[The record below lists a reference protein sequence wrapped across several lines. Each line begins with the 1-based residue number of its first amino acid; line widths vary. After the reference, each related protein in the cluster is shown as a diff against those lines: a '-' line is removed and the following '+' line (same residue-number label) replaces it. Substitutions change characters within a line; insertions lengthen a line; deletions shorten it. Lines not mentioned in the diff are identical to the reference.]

1 MKNTVKTIFGL
12 AALALVAAGCN
23 VTDPRP
29 TYVPEGDGVTFLQ
42 SAVSATSLVSGTT
55 SYSIDLARSSADE
68 ALTVNLTGS
77 IYASTDP
84 ETDMAADF
92 KMPESVTFESG
103 EYLAKITLD
112 VSKMEVG
119 VTYSGTISLS
129 DGQECFN
136 PNTATTST
144 AVRLAM
150 DYNWVELG
158 EAQWYDGFML
168 AVSNDNMNIQKCR
181 MTKAEIGHFAKAGVA
196 AGRGLWEFR
205 LEPAELEAYQVGS
218 EIKVDAFADV
228 KKVDVTGQ
236 SKGKGT
242 AGTVKR
248 YNFRTQDFTH
258 GNSRSHRVPGSIG
271 QNQTPGRVFKGKK
284 MVGRMGNER
293 VTVQCLD
300 LVRIDQERNLL
311 LVKGAVP
318 GANNGDVIVRPS
330 VKA

>member
-84 ETDMAADF
+84 ETDLAADF
-92 KMPESVTFESG
+92 KMPESVTFEPG

-129 DGQECFN
+129 EGQECFN
-136 PNTATTST
+136 PKTATTST
-144 AVRLAM
+144 TVRLAM

-168 AVSNDNMNIQKCR
+168 AVSNDNLNIQRCR
-181 MTKAEIGHFAKAGVA
+181 MTKAEGFEIYRLYNPWPAAEVA
-196 AGRGLWEFR
+196 
-205 LEPAELEAYQVGS
+205 EAWG
-218 EIKVDAFADV
+218 DAMSATNDV
-228 KKVDVTGQ
+228 PEYLQ
-236 SKGKGT
+236 
-242 AGTVKR
+242 
-248 YNFRTQDFTH
+248 FTI
-258 GNSRSHRVPGSIG
+258 NEDGSIDWRNDVLVYGG
-271 QNQTPGRVFKGKK
+271 QLEFAAVNTGYQYADWNDYVWYTSPTEVFGQPDETGVI
-284 MVGRMGNER
+284 ME
-293 VTVQCLD
+293 
-300 LVRIDQERNLL
+300 NLL
-311 LVKGAVP
+311 CFSYGVFS
-318 GANNGDVIVRPS
+318 NGSGGSGYVSSSYLALPAFEGNLEDLFQ
-330 VKA
+330 

>member
-92 KMPESVTFESG
+92 KMPESVTFEPG

-129 DGQECFN
+129 EGQECFN

-158 EAQWYDGFML
+158 EAQWYDRFML
-168 AVSNDNMNIQKCR
+168 AVSNDNLNIQRCR
-181 MTKAEIGHFAKAGVA
+181 MTKAEGFEIYRLYNPWPAAEVA
-196 AGRGLWEFR
+196 
-205 LEPAELEAYQVGS
+205 EAWG
-218 EIKVDAFADV
+218 DAMSATNDV
-228 KKVDVTGQ
+228 PEYLQ
-236 SKGKGT
+236 
-242 AGTVKR
+242 
-248 YNFRTQDFTH
+248 FTI
-258 GNSRSHRVPGSIG
+258 NEDGSIDWRNDVLVYGG
-271 QNQTPGRVFKGKK
+271 QLEFAAVNTGYQYADWNDYVWYTSPTEVFGQPDETGVI
-284 MVGRMGNER
+284 ME
-293 VTVQCLD
+293 
-300 LVRIDQERNLL
+300 NLL
-311 LVKGAVP
+311 CFSYGVFS
-318 GANNGDVIVRPS
+318 NGSGGSGYVSSSYLALPAFEGNLEDLFQ
-330 VKA
+330 

>member
-42 SAVSATSLVSGTT
+42 TAVSATSLVSGTT

-84 ETDMAADF
+84 ETDLAADF
-92 KMPESVTFESG
+92 KMPESVTFEPG

-129 DGQECFN
+129 EGQECFN

-168 AVSNDNMNIQKCR
+168 AVSNDNLNIQRCR
-181 MTKAEIGHFAKAGVA
+181 MTQAEGFEIYRLYNPWPAAEVA
-196 AGRGLWEFR
+196 
-205 LEPAELEAYQVGS
+205 EAWG
-218 EIKVDAFADV
+218 DAMSATNDV
-228 KKVDVTGQ
+228 PEYLQ
-236 SKGKGT
+236 
-242 AGTVKR
+242 
-248 YNFRTQDFTH
+248 FTI
-258 GNSRSHRVPGSIG
+258 NEDGSIDWRNDVLVYGG
-271 QNQTPGRVFKGKK
+271 QLEFAAVNTGYQYADWNDYVWYTSPTEVFGQPDETGVI
-284 MVGRMGNER
+284 ME
-293 VTVQCLD
+293 
-300 LVRIDQERNLL
+300 NLL
-311 LVKGAVP
+311 CFSYGVFS
-318 GANNGDVIVRPS
+318 NGSGGSGYVSSSYLALPAFEGNLEDLFQ
-330 VKA
+330 

>member
-1 MKNTVKTIFGL
+1 MRLSLQDG
-12 AALALVAAGCN
+12 
-23 VTDPRP
+23 P

-42 SAVSATSLVSGTT
+42 TAVSATSLVSGTT

-84 ETDMAADF
+84 ETDLAADF
-92 KMPESVTFESG
+92 KMPESVTFEPG

-129 DGQECFN
+129 EGQECFN

-168 AVSNDNMNIQKCR
+168 AVSNDNLNIQRCR
-181 MTKAEIGHFAKAGVA
+181 MTKAEGFEIYRLYNPWPAAEVA
-196 AGRGLWEFR
+196 
-205 LEPAELEAYQVGS
+205 EAWG
-218 EIKVDAFADV
+218 DAMSATNDV
-228 KKVDVTGQ
+228 PEYLQ
-236 SKGKGT
+236 
-242 AGTVKR
+242 
-248 YNFRTQDFTH
+248 FTI
-258 GNSRSHRVPGSIG
+258 NEDGSIDWRNDVLVYGG
-271 QNQTPGRVFKGKK
+271 QYEFAAVNTGYQYADWNDYVWYTSPTDVFGQPDETGVI
-284 MVGRMGNER
+284 ME
-293 VTVQCLD
+293 
-300 LVRIDQERNLL
+300 NLL
-311 LVKGAVP
+311 CFSYGVFS
-318 GANNGDVIVRPS
+318 NGSGGSGYVSSSYLALPAFEGNLEDLFQ
-330 VKA
+330 

>member
-84 ETDMAADF
+84 ETDLAADF
-92 KMPESVTFESG
+92 KMPESVTFEPG

-129 DGQECFN
+129 EGQECFN

-168 AVSNDNMNIQKCR
+168 AVSNDNLNIQRCR
-181 MTKAEIGHFAKAGVA
+181 MTKAEGFEIYRLYNPWPAAEVA
-196 AGRGLWEFR
+196 
-205 LEPAELEAYQVGS
+205 EAWG
-218 EIKVDAFADV
+218 DAMSATNDV
-228 KKVDVTGQ
+228 PEYLQ
-236 SKGKGT
+236 
-242 AGTVKR
+242 
-248 YNFRTQDFTH
+248 FTI
-258 GNSRSHRVPGSIG
+258 NEDGSIDWRNDVLVYGG
-271 QNQTPGRVFKGKK
+271 QYEFAAVNTGYQYADWNDYVWYTSPTDVFGQPDETGVI
-284 MVGRMGNER
+284 ME
-293 VTVQCLD
+293 
-300 LVRIDQERNLL
+300 NLL
-311 LVKGAVP
+311 CFSYGVFS
-318 GANNGDVIVRPS
+318 NGSGGSGYVSSSYLALPAFEGNLEDLFQ
-330 VKA
+330 

>member
-42 SAVSATSLVSGTT
+42 TAVSATSLVSGTT
-55 SYSIDLARSSADE
+55 TYSIDLARGSADE

-84 ETDMAADF
+84 ETDLAADF
-92 KMPESVTFESG
+92 KMPESVTFEPG

-129 DGQECFN
+129 EGQECFN

-168 AVSNDNMNIQKCR
+168 AVSNDNLNIQRCR
-181 MTKAEIGHFAKAGVA
+181 MTKAEGFEIYRLYNPWPAAEVA
-196 AGRGLWEFR
+196 
-205 LEPAELEAYQVGS
+205 EAWG
-218 EIKVDAFADV
+218 DAMSATNDV
-228 KKVDVTGQ
+228 PEYLQ
-236 SKGKGT
+236 
-242 AGTVKR
+242 
-248 YNFRTQDFTH
+248 FTI
-258 GNSRSHRVPGSIG
+258 NEDGSIDWRNDVLVYGG
-271 QNQTPGRVFKGKK
+271 QLEFAAVNTGYQYADWNDYVWYTSPTEVFGQPDETGII
-284 MVGRMGNER
+284 ME
-293 VTVQCLD
+293 
-300 LVRIDQERNLL
+300 NLL
-311 LVKGAVP
+311 CFSYGVFS
-318 GANNGDVIVRPS
+318 NGSGGSGYVSSSYLALPAFEGNLEDLFQ
-330 VKA
+330 

>member
-42 SAVSATSLVSGTT
+42 TAVSATSLVSGTT
-55 SYSIDLARSSADE
+55 TYSIDLARSSADE

-84 ETDMAADF
+84 ETDLAADF
-92 KMPESVTFESG
+92 KMPESVTFEPG

-129 DGQECFN
+129 EGQECFN

-168 AVSNDNMNIQKCR
+168 AVSNDNLNIQRCR
-181 MTKAEIGHFAKAGVA
+181 MTKAEGFEIYRLYNPWPAAEVA
-196 AGRGLWEFR
+196 
-205 LEPAELEAYQVGS
+205 EAWG
-218 EIKVDAFADV
+218 DAMSATNDV
-228 KKVDVTGQ
+228 PEYLQ
-236 SKGKGT
+236 
-242 AGTVKR
+242 
-248 YNFRTQDFTH
+248 FTI
-258 GNSRSHRVPGSIG
+258 NEDGSIDWRNDVLVYGG
-271 QNQTPGRVFKGKK
+271 QYEFAAVNTGYQYADWNDYVWYTSPTEVFGQPDETGVI
-284 MVGRMGNER
+284 ME
-293 VTVQCLD
+293 
-300 LVRIDQERNLL
+300 NLL
-311 LVKGAVP
+311 CFSYGVFS
-318 GANNGDVIVRPS
+318 NGSGGSGYVSSSYLALPAFEGNLEDLFQ
-330 VKA
+330 

>member
-42 SAVSATSLVSGTT
+42 TAVSAMSLVSGTT

-84 ETDMAADF
+84 ETDLAADF
-92 KMPESVTFESG
+92 KMPESVTFEPG

-129 DGQECFN
+129 EGQECFN

-168 AVSNDNMNIQKCR
+168 AVSNDNLNIQRCR
-181 MTKAEIGHFAKAGVA
+181 MTKAEGFEIYRLYNPWPAAEVA
-196 AGRGLWEFR
+196 
-205 LEPAELEAYQVGS
+205 EAWG
-218 EIKVDAFADV
+218 DAMSATNDV
-228 KKVDVTGQ
+228 PEYLQ
-236 SKGKGT
+236 
-242 AGTVKR
+242 
-248 YNFRTQDFTH
+248 FTI
-258 GNSRSHRVPGSIG
+258 NEDGSIDWRNDVLVYGG
-271 QNQTPGRVFKGKK
+271 QLEFAAVNTGYQYADWNDYVWYTSPTEVFGQPDETGVI
-284 MVGRMGNER
+284 ME
-293 VTVQCLD
+293 
-300 LVRIDQERNLL
+300 NLL
-311 LVKGAVP
+311 CFSYGVFS
-318 GANNGDVIVRPS
+318 NGSGGSGYVSSSYLALPAFEGNLEDLFQ
-330 VKA
+330 

>member
-55 SYSIDLARSSADE
+55 SYSIDLARGSADE

-84 ETDMAADF
+84 ETDLAADF
-92 KMPESVTFESG
+92 KMPESVTFEPG

-129 DGQECFN
+129 EGQECFN

-168 AVSNDNMNIQKCR
+168 AVSNDNLNIQRCR
-181 MTKAEIGHFAKAGVA
+181 MTKAEGFEIYRLYNPWPAAEVA
-196 AGRGLWEFR
+196 
-205 LEPAELEAYQVGS
+205 EAWG
-218 EIKVDAFADV
+218 DAMSATNDV
-228 KKVDVTGQ
+228 PEYLQ
-236 SKGKGT
+236 
-242 AGTVKR
+242 
-248 YNFRTQDFTH
+248 FTI
-258 GNSRSHRVPGSIG
+258 NEDGSIDWRNDVLVYGG
-271 QNQTPGRVFKGKK
+271 QYEFAAVNTGYQYADWNDYVWYTSPTDVFGQHDETGVI
-284 MVGRMGNER
+284 ME
-293 VTVQCLD
+293 
-300 LVRIDQERNLL
+300 NLL
-311 LVKGAVP
+311 CFSYGVFS
-318 GANNGDVIVRPS
+318 NGSGGSGYVSSSYLALPAFEGNLEDLFQ
-330 VKA
+330 

>member
-42 SAVSATSLVSGTT
+42 TAVSATSLVSGTT
-55 SYSIDLARSSADE
+55 TYSIDLARGSADE

-84 ETDMAADF
+84 ETDLAADF
-92 KMPESVTFESG
+92 KMPESVTFEPG

-129 DGQECFN
+129 EGQECFN

-168 AVSNDNMNIQKCR
+168 AVSNDNLNIQRCR
-181 MTKAEIGHFAKAGVA
+181 MTKAEGFEIYRLYNPWPAAEVA
-196 AGRGLWEFR
+196 
-205 LEPAELEAYQVGS
+205 EAWG
-218 EIKVDAFADV
+218 DAMSATNDV
-228 KKVDVTGQ
+228 PEYLQ
-236 SKGKGT
+236 
-242 AGTVKR
+242 
-248 YNFRTQDFTH
+248 FTI
-258 GNSRSHRVPGSIG
+258 NEDGSIDWRNDVLVYGG
-271 QNQTPGRVFKGKK
+271 QLEFAAVNTGYQYADWNDYVWYTSPTDVFGQPDETGVI
-284 MVGRMGNER
+284 ME
-293 VTVQCLD
+293 
-300 LVRIDQERNLL
+300 NLL
-311 LVKGAVP
+311 CFSYGVFS
-318 GANNGDVIVRPS
+318 NGSGGSGYVSSSYLALPAFEGNLEDLFQ
-330 VKA
+330 

>member
-1 MKNTVKTIFGL
+1 MKNTVKTIFWL

-42 SAVSATSLVSGTT
+42 TAVSATSLVSGTT

-84 ETDMAADF
+84 ETDLAADF
-92 KMPESVTFESG
+92 KMPESVTFEPG

-129 DGQECFN
+129 EGQECFN

-168 AVSNDNMNIQKCR
+168 AVSNDNLNIQRCR
-181 MTKAEIGHFAKAGVA
+181 MTKAEGFEIYRLYNPWPAAEVA
-196 AGRGLWEFR
+196 
-205 LEPAELEAYQVGS
+205 EAWG
-218 EIKVDAFADV
+218 DAMSATNDV
-228 KKVDVTGQ
+228 PEYLQ
-236 SKGKGT
+236 
-242 AGTVKR
+242 
-248 YNFRTQDFTH
+248 FTI
-258 GNSRSHRVPGSIG
+258 NEDGSIDWRNDVLVYGG
-271 QNQTPGRVFKGKK
+271 QLEFAAVNTGYQYADWNDYVWYTSPTEVFGQPDETGVI
-284 MVGRMGNER
+284 ME
-293 VTVQCLD
+293 
-300 LVRIDQERNLL
+300 NLL
-311 LVKGAVP
+311 CFSYGVFS
-318 GANNGDVIVRPS
+318 NGSGGSGYVSSSYLALPAFEGNLEDLFQ
-330 VKA
+330 

>member
-42 SAVSATSLVSGTT
+42 TAVSATSLVSGTT

-84 ETDMAADF
+84 ETDLAADF
-92 KMPESVTFESG
+92 KMPESVTFEPG

-129 DGQECFN
+129 EGQECFN

-181 MTKAEIGHFAKAGVA
+181 MTKAEGFEIYRLYNPWPAAEVA
-196 AGRGLWEFR
+196 
-205 LEPAELEAYQVGS
+205 EAWG
-218 EIKVDAFADV
+218 DAMSATNDV
-228 KKVDVTGQ
+228 PEYLQ
-236 SKGKGT
+236 
-242 AGTVKR
+242 
-248 YNFRTQDFTH
+248 FTI
-258 GNSRSHRVPGSIG
+258 NEDGSIDWRNDVLVYGG
-271 QNQTPGRVFKGKK
+271 QYEFAAVNTGYQYADWNDYVWYTSPTEVFGQPDETGVI
-284 MVGRMGNER
+284 ME
-293 VTVQCLD
+293 
-300 LVRIDQERNLL
+300 NLL
-311 LVKGAVP
+311 CFSYGVFS
-318 GANNGDVIVRPS
+318 NGSGGSGYVSSSYLALPAFEGNLEDLFQ
-330 VKA
+330 

>member
-92 KMPESVTFESG
+92 KMPESVTFEPG

-129 DGQECFN
+129 EGQECFN

-168 AVSNDNMNIQKCR
+168 AVSNDNLNIQRCR
-181 MTKAEIGHFAKAGVA
+181 MTQAEGFEIYRLYNPWPAAEVA
-196 AGRGLWEFR
+196 
-205 LEPAELEAYQVGS
+205 EAWG
-218 EIKVDAFADV
+218 DAMSATNDV
-228 KKVDVTGQ
+228 PEYLQ
-236 SKGKGT
+236 
-242 AGTVKR
+242 
-248 YNFRTQDFTH
+248 FTI
-258 GNSRSHRVPGSIG
+258 NEDGSIDWRNDVLVYGG
-271 QNQTPGRVFKGKK
+271 QLEFAAVNTGYQYADWNDYVWYTSPTDVFGQPDETGVI
-284 MVGRMGNER
+284 ME
-293 VTVQCLD
+293 
-300 LVRIDQERNLL
+300 NLL
-311 LVKGAVP
+311 CFSYGVFS
-318 GANNGDVIVRPS
+318 NGSGGSGYVSSSYLALPAFEGNLEDLFQ
-330 VKA
+330 

>member
-42 SAVSATSLVSGTT
+42 TAVSATSLVSGTT
-55 SYSIDLARSSADE
+55 TYSIDLARGSADE

-84 ETDMAADF
+84 ETDLAADF
-92 KMPESVTFESG
+92 KMPESVTFEPG

-129 DGQECFN
+129 EGQECFN

-168 AVSNDNMNIQKCR
+168 AVSNDNLNIQRCR
-181 MTKAEIGHFAKAGVA
+181 MTKAEGFEIYRLYNPWPAAEVA
-196 AGRGLWEFR
+196 
-205 LEPAELEAYQVGS
+205 EAWG
-218 EIKVDAFADV
+218 DAMSATNDV
-228 KKVDVTGQ
+228 PEYLQ
-236 SKGKGT
+236 
-242 AGTVKR
+242 
-248 YNFRTQDFTH
+248 FTI
-258 GNSRSHRVPGSIG
+258 NEDGSIDWRNDVLVYGG
-271 QNQTPGRVFKGKK
+271 QLEFAAVNTGYQYADWNDYVWYTSPTDVFGQPDETGVI
-284 MVGRMGNER
+284 MENILCFSYGVFSNGSGGSGYVSSSYLALPAFEGNLE
-293 VTVQCLD
+293 D
-300 LVRIDQERNLL
+300 LFQ
-311 LVKGAVP
+311 
-318 GANNGDVIVRPS
+318 
-330 VKA
+330 

>member
-42 SAVSATSLVSGTT
+42 TAVSATSLVSGTT
-55 SYSIDLARSSADE
+55 TYSIDLARGSADE

-84 ETDMAADF
+84 ETDLAADF
-92 KMPESVTFESG
+92 KMPESVTFEPG

-129 DGQECFN
+129 EGQECFN

-168 AVSNDNMNIQKCR
+168 AVSNDNLNIQRCR
-181 MTKAEIGHFAKAGVA
+181 MTKAEGFEIYRLYNPWPAAEVA
-196 AGRGLWEFR
+196 
-205 LEPAELEAYQVGS
+205 EAWG
-218 EIKVDAFADV
+218 DAMSATNDV
-228 KKVDVTGQ
+228 PEYLQ
-236 SKGKGT
+236 
-242 AGTVKR
+242 
-248 YNFRTQDFTH
+248 FTI
-258 GNSRSHRVPGSIG
+258 NEDGSIDWRNDVLVYGG
-271 QNQTPGRVFKGKK
+271 QLEFAAVNTGYQYADWNDYVWYTSPTEVFGQPDETGVI
-284 MVGRMGNER
+284 ME
-293 VTVQCLD
+293 
-300 LVRIDQERNLL
+300 NLL
-311 LVKGAVP
+311 CFSYGVFS
-318 GANNGDVIVRPS
+318 NGSGGSGYVSSSYLALPAFEGNLEDLFQ
-330 VKA
+330 

>member
-29 TYVPEGDGVTFLQ
+29 TYVPEGDGVTFVQ
-42 SAVSATSLVSGTT
+42 SAVSATSLVSGTAT
-55 SYSIDLARSSADE
+55 YSIDLARSSADE

-84 ETDMAADF
+84 ETDLAADF

-119 VTYSGTISLS
+119 VTYTGTISIS
-129 DGQECFN
+129 EGQECFN

-144 AVRLAM
+144 TVRLAM
-150 DYNWVELG
+150 DYNWVEIG

-181 MTKAEIGHFAKAGVA
+181 MTQAEGFEIYRLYNPWPAAEVA
-196 AGRGLWEFR
+196 ESWG
-205 LEPAELEAYQVGS
+205 
-218 EIKVDAFADV
+218 DAMSATNDV
-228 KKVDVTGQ
+228 PEYLQFSINED
-236 SKGKGT
+236 
-242 AGTVKR
+242 
-248 YNFRTQDFTH
+248 
-258 GNSRSHRVPGSIG
+258 GSIDWRNDVLVYGG
-271 QNQTPGRVFKGKK
+271 QIEFAAVNTGYKYADWNDYVWYTSPTEVFGQPDGTGVV
-284 MVGRMGNER
+284 MENILCFSYGVFSNGSGGSGYVSSSYLALPAFEGNLE
-293 VTVQCLD
+293 D
-300 LVRIDQERNLL
+300 LF
-311 LVKGAVP
+311 
-318 GANNGDVIVRPS
+318 
-330 VKA
+330 

>member
-84 ETDMAADF
+84 ETDLAADF
-92 KMPESVTFESG
+92 KMPESVTFEPG

-129 DGQECFN
+129 EGQECFN

-168 AVSNDNMNIQKCR
+168 AVSNDNLNIQRCR
-181 MTKAEIGHFAKAGVA
+181 MTKAEGFEIYRLYNPWPAAEVA
-196 AGRGLWEFR
+196 
-205 LEPAELEAYQVGS
+205 EAWG
-218 EIKVDAFADV
+218 DAMSATNDV
-228 KKVDVTGQ
+228 PEYLQ
-236 SKGKGT
+236 
-242 AGTVKR
+242 
-248 YNFRTQDFTH
+248 FTI
-258 GNSRSHRVPGSIG
+258 NEDGSIDWRNDVLVYGG
-271 QNQTPGRVFKGKK
+271 QLEFAAVNTGYQYADWNDYVWYTSPTEVFGQPDETGVI
-284 MVGRMGNER
+284 ME
-293 VTVQCLD
+293 
-300 LVRIDQERNLL
+300 NLL
-311 LVKGAVP
+311 CFSYGVFS
-318 GANNGDVIVRPS
+318 NGSGGSGYVSSSYLALPAFEGNLEDLFQ
-330 VKA
+330 

>member
-42 SAVSATSLVSGTT
+42 TAVSATSLVSGTT

-84 ETDMAADF
+84 ETDLAADF
-92 KMPESVTFESG
+92 KMPESVTFEPG

-129 DGQECFN
+129 EGQECFN

-168 AVSNDNMNIQKCR
+168 AVSNDNLNIQRCR
-181 MTKAEIGHFAKAGVA
+181 MTKAEGFEIYRLYNPWPAAEVA
-196 AGRGLWEFR
+196 
-205 LEPAELEAYQVGS
+205 EAWG
-218 EIKVDAFADV
+218 DAMSATNDV
-228 KKVDVTGQ
+228 PEYLQ
-236 SKGKGT
+236 
-242 AGTVKR
+242 
-248 YNFRTQDFTH
+248 FTI
-258 GNSRSHRVPGSIG
+258 NEDGSIDWRNDVLVYGG
-271 QNQTPGRVFKGKK
+271 QLEFAAVNTGYQYADWNDYVWYTSPTDVFGQPDETGVI
-284 MVGRMGNER
+284 ME
-293 VTVQCLD
+293 
-300 LVRIDQERNLL
+300 NLL
-311 LVKGAVP
+311 CFSYGVFS
-318 GANNGDVIVRPS
+318 NGSGGSGYVSSSYLALPAFEGNLEDLFQ
-330 VKA
+330 

>member
-12 AALALVAAGCN
+12 AALSLVAAGCN

-84 ETDMAADF
+84 ETDLAADF

-119 VTYSGTISLS
+119 VTYTGTISLS
-129 DGQECFN
+129 EGQECFN
-136 PNTATTST
+136 PKTATTST

-181 MTKAEIGHFAKAGVA
+181 MTKAEGFEIYRLYNPWPAAEVA
-196 AGRGLWEFR
+196 
-205 LEPAELEAYQVGS
+205 EAWG
-218 EIKVDAFADV
+218 DAMSATNDV
-228 KKVDVTGQ
+228 PEYLQ
-236 SKGKGT
+236 
-242 AGTVKR
+242 
-248 YNFRTQDFTH
+248 FTI
-258 GNSRSHRVPGSIG
+258 NEDGSIDWRNDVLVYGG
-271 QNQTPGRVFKGKK
+271 QLEFAAVNTGYKYADWNDYVWYTSPTEVFGQPDDTGVV
-284 MVGRMGNER
+284 MENILCFSYGVFSNGSGGSGYVSSSYLALPAFEGNLE
-293 VTVQCLD
+293 D
-300 LVRIDQERNLL
+300 LF
-311 LVKGAVP
+311 
-318 GANNGDVIVRPS
+318 
-330 VKA
+330 

>member
-1 MKNTVKTIFGL
+1 MRLSLQDV
-12 AALALVAAGCN
+12 ALVAAGCN

-42 SAVSATSLVSGTT
+42 TAVSATSLVSGTT

-84 ETDMAADF
+84 ETDLAADF
-92 KMPESVTFESG
+92 KMPESVTFEPG

-129 DGQECFN
+129 EGQECFN

-168 AVSNDNMNIQKCR
+168 AVSNDNLNIQRCR
-181 MTKAEIGHFAKAGVA
+181 MTKAEGFEIYRLYNPWPAAEVA
-196 AGRGLWEFR
+196 
-205 LEPAELEAYQVGS
+205 EAWG
-218 EIKVDAFADV
+218 DAMSATNDV
-228 KKVDVTGQ
+228 PEYLQ
-236 SKGKGT
+236 
-242 AGTVKR
+242 
-248 YNFRTQDFTH
+248 FTI
-258 GNSRSHRVPGSIG
+258 NEDGSIDWRNDVLVYGG
-271 QNQTPGRVFKGKK
+271 QYEFAAVNTGYQYADWNDYVWYTSPTDVFGQPDETGVI
-284 MVGRMGNER
+284 ME
-293 VTVQCLD
+293 
-300 LVRIDQERNLL
+300 NLL
-311 LVKGAVP
+311 CFSYGVFS
-318 GANNGDVIVRPS
+318 NGSGGSGYVSSSYLALPAFEGNLEDLFQ
-330 VKA
+330 

>member
-42 SAVSATSLVSGTT
+42 TAVSATSLVSGTT

-84 ETDMAADF
+84 ETDLAADF
-92 KMPESVTFESG
+92 KMPESVTFEPG

-129 DGQECFN
+129 EGQECFN

-168 AVSNDNMNIQKCR
+168 AVSNDNLNIQRCR
-181 MTKAEIGHFAKAGVA
+181 MTKAEGFEIYRLYNPWPAAEVA
-196 AGRGLWEFR
+196 
-205 LEPAELEAYQVGS
+205 EAWG
-218 EIKVDAFADV
+218 DAMSATNDV
-228 KKVDVTGQ
+228 PEYLQ
-236 SKGKGT
+236 
-242 AGTVKR
+242 
-248 YNFRTQDFTH
+248 FTI
-258 GNSRSHRVPGSIG
+258 NEDGSIDWRNDVLVYGG
-271 QNQTPGRVFKGKK
+271 QYEFAAVNTGYQYADWNDYVWYTSPTDVFSQPDETGVI
-284 MVGRMGNER
+284 ME
-293 VTVQCLD
+293 
-300 LVRIDQERNLL
+300 NLL
-311 LVKGAVP
+311 CFSYGVFS
-318 GANNGDVIVRPS
+318 NGSGGSGYVSSSYLALPAFEGNLEDLFQ
-330 VKA
+330 

>member
-42 SAVSATSLVSGTT
+42 TAVSATSLVSGTT
-55 SYSIDLARSSADE
+55 TYSIDLARGSADE

-84 ETDMAADF
+84 ETDLAADF
-92 KMPESVTFESG
+92 KMPESVTFEPG

-129 DGQECFN
+129 EGQECFN

-168 AVSNDNMNIQKCR
+168 AVSNDNLNIQRCR
-181 MTKAEIGHFAKAGVA
+181 MTKAEGFEIYRLYNPWPAAEVA
-196 AGRGLWEFR
+196 
-205 LEPAELEAYQVGS
+205 EAWG
-218 EIKVDAFADV
+218 DAMSATNDV
-228 KKVDVTGQ
+228 PEYLQ
-236 SKGKGT
+236 
-242 AGTVKR
+242 
-248 YNFRTQDFTH
+248 FTI
-258 GNSRSHRVPGSIG
+258 NEDGSIDWRNDVLVYGG
-271 QNQTPGRVFKGKK
+271 QYEFAAVNTGYQYADWNDYVWYTSPTEVFGQPDETGVK
-284 MVGRMGNER
+284 ME
-293 VTVQCLD
+293 
-300 LVRIDQERNLL
+300 NLL
-311 LVKGAVP
+311 CFSYGVFS
-318 GANNGDVIVRPS
+318 NGSGGSGYVSSSYLALPAFEGNLEDLFQ
-330 VKA
+330 

>member
-42 SAVSATSLVSGTT
+42 TAVSATSLVSGTT
-55 SYSIDLARSSADE
+55 TYSIDLARGSADE

-84 ETDMAADF
+84 ETDLAADF
-92 KMPESVTFESG
+92 KMPESVTFEPG

-129 DGQECFN
+129 EGQECFN

-168 AVSNDNMNIQKCR
+168 AVSNDNLNIQRCR
-181 MTKAEIGHFAKAGVA
+181 MTKAEGFEIYRLYNPWPAAEVA
-196 AGRGLWEFR
+196 
-205 LEPAELEAYQVGS
+205 EAWG
-218 EIKVDAFADV
+218 DAMSATNDV
-228 KKVDVTGQ
+228 PEYLQ
-236 SKGKGT
+236 
-242 AGTVKR
+242 
-248 YNFRTQDFTH
+248 FTI
-258 GNSRSHRVPGSIG
+258 NEDGSIDWRNDVLVYGG
-271 QNQTPGRVFKGKK
+271 QYEFAAVNTGYQYADWNDYVWYTSPTEVFGQPDETGVI
-284 MVGRMGNER
+284 ME
-293 VTVQCLD
+293 
-300 LVRIDQERNLL
+300 NLL
-311 LVKGAVP
+311 CFSYGVFS
-318 GANNGDVIVRPS
+318 NGSGGSGYVSSSYLALPAFEGNLEDLFQ
-330 VKA
+330 

>member
-42 SAVSATSLVSGTT
+42 TAVSATSLVSGTT
-55 SYSIDLARSSADE
+55 TYSIDLARSSADE

-84 ETDMAADF
+84 ETDLAADF
-92 KMPESVTFESG
+92 KMPESVTFEPG

-129 DGQECFN
+129 EGQECFN

-168 AVSNDNMNIQKCR
+168 AVSNDNLNIQRCR
-181 MTKAEIGHFAKAGVA
+181 MTKAEGFEIYRLYNPWPAAEVA
-196 AGRGLWEFR
+196 
-205 LEPAELEAYQVGS
+205 EAWG
-218 EIKVDAFADV
+218 DAMSATNDV
-228 KKVDVTGQ
+228 PEYLQ
-236 SKGKGT
+236 
-242 AGTVKR
+242 
-248 YNFRTQDFTH
+248 FTI
-258 GNSRSHRVPGSIG
+258 NEDGSIDWRNDVLVYGG
-271 QNQTPGRVFKGKK
+271 QYEFAAVNTGYQYADWNDYVWYTSPTDVFGQPDETGVI
-284 MVGRMGNER
+284 ME
-293 VTVQCLD
+293 
-300 LVRIDQERNLL
+300 NLL
-311 LVKGAVP
+311 CFSYGVFS
-318 GANNGDVIVRPS
+318 NGSGGSGYVSSSYLALPAFEGNLEDLFQ
-330 VKA
+330 

>member
-84 ETDMAADF
+84 ETDLAADF
-92 KMPESVTFESG
+92 KMPESVTFEPG

-129 DGQECFN
+129 EGQECFN

-168 AVSNDNMNIQKCR
+168 AVSNDNLNIQRCR
-181 MTKAEIGHFAKAGVA
+181 MTKAEGFEIYRLYNPWPAAEVA
-196 AGRGLWEFR
+196 
-205 LEPAELEAYQVGS
+205 EAWG
-218 EIKVDAFADV
+218 DAMSATNDV
-228 KKVDVTGQ
+228 PEYLQ
-236 SKGKGT
+236 
-242 AGTVKR
+242 
-248 YNFRTQDFTH
+248 FTI
-258 GNSRSHRVPGSIG
+258 NEDGSIDWRNDVLVYGG
-271 QNQTPGRVFKGKK
+271 QYEFAAVNTGYQYADWNDYVWYTSPTEVFEQPDETGVI
-284 MVGRMGNER
+284 ME
-293 VTVQCLD
+293 
-300 LVRIDQERNLL
+300 NLL
-311 LVKGAVP
+311 CFSYGVFS
-318 GANNGDVIVRPS
+318 NGSGESGYVSSSYLALPAFEGNLEDLFQ
-330 VKA
+330 

>member
-42 SAVSATSLVSGTT
+42 TAVSATSLVSGTT
-55 SYSIDLARSSADE
+55 TYSIDLARGSADE

-84 ETDMAADF
+84 ETDLAADF
-92 KMPESVTFESG
+92 KMPESVTFEPG

-129 DGQECFN
+129 EGQECFN

-168 AVSNDNMNIQKCR
+168 AVSNDNLNIQRCR
-181 MTKAEIGHFAKAGVA
+181 MTQAEGFEIYRLYNPWPAAEVA
-196 AGRGLWEFR
+196 
-205 LEPAELEAYQVGS
+205 EAWG
-218 EIKVDAFADV
+218 DAMSATNDV
-228 KKVDVTGQ
+228 PEYLQ
-236 SKGKGT
+236 
-242 AGTVKR
+242 
-248 YNFRTQDFTH
+248 FTI
-258 GNSRSHRVPGSIG
+258 NEDGSIDWRNDVLVYGG
-271 QNQTPGRVFKGKK
+271 QLEFAAVNTGYQYADWNDYVWYTSPTEVFGQPDETGVI
-284 MVGRMGNER
+284 ME
-293 VTVQCLD
+293 
-300 LVRIDQERNLL
+300 NLL
-311 LVKGAVP
+311 CFSYGVFS
-318 GANNGDVIVRPS
+318 NGSGGSGYVSSSYLALPAFEGNLEDLFQ
-330 VKA
+330 

>member
-42 SAVSATSLVSGTT
+42 TAVSATSLVSGTT

-84 ETDMAADF
+84 ETDLAADF
-92 KMPESVTFESG
+92 KMPESVTFEPG

-129 DGQECFN
+129 EGQECFN

-181 MTKAEIGHFAKAGVA
+181 MTKAEGFEIYRLYNPWPAAEVA
-196 AGRGLWEFR
+196 
-205 LEPAELEAYQVGS
+205 EAWG
-218 EIKVDAFADV
+218 DAMSATNDV
-228 KKVDVTGQ
+228 PEYLQ
-236 SKGKGT
+236 
-242 AGTVKR
+242 
-248 YNFRTQDFTH
+248 FTI
-258 GNSRSHRVPGSIG
+258 NEDGSIDWRNDVLVYGG
-271 QNQTPGRVFKGKK
+271 QYEFAAVNTGYQYADWNDYVWYTSPTDVFGQPDETGVI
-284 MVGRMGNER
+284 ME
-293 VTVQCLD
+293 
-300 LVRIDQERNLL
+300 NLL
-311 LVKGAVP
+311 CFSYGVFS
-318 GANNGDVIVRPS
+318 NGSGGSGYVSSSYLALPAFEGNLEDLFQ
-330 VKA
+330 

>member
-144 AVRLAM
+144 TVRLAM

-181 MTKAEIGHFAKAGVA
+181 MTKAEGFEIYRLYNPWPAAEVA
-196 AGRGLWEFR
+196 
-205 LEPAELEAYQVGS
+205 EAWG
-218 EIKVDAFADV
+218 DAMSATNDV
-228 KKVDVTGQ
+228 PEYLQ
-236 SKGKGT
+236 
-242 AGTVKR
+242 
-248 YNFRTQDFTH
+248 FTI
-258 GNSRSHRVPGSIG
+258 NEDGSIDWRNDVLVYGG
-271 QNQTPGRVFKGKK
+271 QLEFAAVNTGYKYADWNDYVWYTSPTEVFGQPDGTGVV
-284 MVGRMGNER
+284 MENILCFSYGVFSNGSGGSGYVSSSYLALPAFEGNLE
-293 VTVQCLD
+293 D
-300 LVRIDQERNLL
+300 LF
-311 LVKGAVP
+311 
-318 GANNGDVIVRPS
+318 
-330 VKA
+330 

>member
-42 SAVSATSLVSGTT
+42 TAVSATSLVSGTT

-84 ETDMAADF
+84 ETDLAADF
-92 KMPESVTFESG
+92 KMPESVTFEPG

-129 DGQECFN
+129 EGQECFN

-168 AVSNDNMNIQKCR
+168 AVSNDNLNIQRCR
-181 MTKAEIGHFAKAGVA
+181 MTKAEGFEIYRLYNPWPAAEVA
-196 AGRGLWEFR
+196 
-205 LEPAELEAYQVGS
+205 EAWG
-218 EIKVDAFADV
+218 DAMSATNDV
-228 KKVDVTGQ
+228 PEYLQ
-236 SKGKGT
+236 
-242 AGTVKR
+242 
-248 YNFRTQDFTH
+248 FTI
-258 GNSRSHRVPGSIG
+258 NEDGSIDWRNDVLVYGG
-271 QNQTPGRVFKGKK
+271 QYEFAAVNTGYQYADWNDYVWYTSPTEVFGQPDETGVI
-284 MVGRMGNER
+284 ME
-293 VTVQCLD
+293 
-300 LVRIDQERNLL
+300 NLL
-311 LVKGAVP
+311 CFSYGVFS
-318 GANNGDVIVRPS
+318 NGSGGSGYVSSSYLALPAFEGNLEDLFQ
-330 VKA
+330 

>member
-29 TYVPEGDGVTFLQ
+29 TYVPEVTFLQ
-42 SAVSATSLVSGTT
+42 TAVSATSLVSGTT
-55 SYSIDLARSSADE
+55 TYSIDLARGSADE

-84 ETDMAADF
+84 ETDLAADF
-92 KMPESVTFESG
+92 KMPESVTFEPG

-129 DGQECFN
+129 EGQECFN

-168 AVSNDNMNIQKCR
+168 AVSNDNLNIQRCR
-181 MTKAEIGHFAKAGVA
+181 MTKAEGFEIYRLYNPWPAAEVA
-196 AGRGLWEFR
+196 
-205 LEPAELEAYQVGS
+205 EAWG
-218 EIKVDAFADV
+218 DAMSATNDV
-228 KKVDVTGQ
+228 PEYLQ
-236 SKGKGT
+236 
-242 AGTVKR
+242 
-248 YNFRTQDFTH
+248 FTI
-258 GNSRSHRVPGSIG
+258 NEDGSIDWRNDVLVYGG
-271 QNQTPGRVFKGKK
+271 QFEFAAVNTGYQYADWNDYVWYTSPTEVFGQPDETGVI
-284 MVGRMGNER
+284 ME
-293 VTVQCLD
+293 
-300 LVRIDQERNLL
+300 NLL
-311 LVKGAVP
+311 CFSYGVFS
-318 GANNGDVIVRPS
+318 NGSGGSGYVSSSYLALPAFEGNLEDLFQ
-330 VKA
+330 

>member
-42 SAVSATSLVSGTT
+42 TAVSATSLVSGTT
-55 SYSIDLARSSADE
+55 TYSIDLARGSADE

-84 ETDMAADF
+84 ETDLAADF
-92 KMPESVTFESG
+92 KMPESVTFEPG

-129 DGQECFN
+129 EGQECFN

-168 AVSNDNMNIQKCR
+168 AVSNDNLNIQRCR
-181 MTKAEIGHFAKAGVA
+181 MTKAEGFEIYRLYNPWPAAEVA
-196 AGRGLWEFR
+196 
-205 LEPAELEAYQVGS
+205 EAWG
-218 EIKVDAFADV
+218 DAMSATNDV
-228 KKVDVTGQ
+228 PEYLQ
-236 SKGKGT
+236 
-242 AGTVKR
+242 
-248 YNFRTQDFTH
+248 FTI
-258 GNSRSHRVPGSIG
+258 NEDGSIDWRNDVLVYGG
-271 QNQTPGRVFKGKK
+271 QYEFAAVNTGYQYADWNDYVWYTSPTDVFGQPDETGVI
-284 MVGRMGNER
+284 MENILCFSYGVFSNGSGGSGYVSSSYLALPAFEGNLE
-293 VTVQCLD
+293 D
-300 LVRIDQERNLL
+300 LFQ
-311 LVKGAVP
+311 
-318 GANNGDVIVRPS
+318 
-330 VKA
+330 

>member
-55 SYSIDLARSSADE
+55 TYSIDLARGSADE

-84 ETDMAADF
+84 ETDLAADF
-92 KMPESVTFESG
+92 KMPESVTFEPG

-129 DGQECFN
+129 EGQECFN

-168 AVSNDNMNIQKCR
+168 AVSNDNLNIQRCR
-181 MTKAEIGHFAKAGVA
+181 MTKAEGFEIYRLYNPWPAAEVA
-196 AGRGLWEFR
+196 
-205 LEPAELEAYQVGS
+205 EAWG
-218 EIKVDAFADV
+218 DAMSATNDV
-228 KKVDVTGQ
+228 PEYLQ
-236 SKGKGT
+236 
-242 AGTVKR
+242 
-248 YNFRTQDFTH
+248 FTI
-258 GNSRSHRVPGSIG
+258 NEDGSIDWRNDVLVYGG
-271 QNQTPGRVFKGKK
+271 QYEFAAVNTGYQYADWNDYVWYTSPTDVFGQPDETGVI
-284 MVGRMGNER
+284 ME
-293 VTVQCLD
+293 
-300 LVRIDQERNLL
+300 NLL
-311 LVKGAVP
+311 CFSYGVFS
-318 GANNGDVIVRPS
+318 NGSGGSGYVSSSYLALPAFEGNLEDLFQ
-330 VKA
+330 

>member
-42 SAVSATSLVSGTT
+42 TAVSATSLVSGTT

-84 ETDMAADF
+84 ETDLAADF
-92 KMPESVTFESG
+92 KMPESVTFEPG

-129 DGQECFN
+129 EGQECFN

-168 AVSNDNMNIQKCR
+168 AVSNDNLNIQRCR
-181 MTKAEIGHFAKAGVA
+181 MTKAEGFEIYRLYNPWPAAEVA
-196 AGRGLWEFR
+196 
-205 LEPAELEAYQVGS
+205 EAWG
-218 EIKVDAFADV
+218 DAMSATNDV
-228 KKVDVTGQ
+228 PEYLQ
-236 SKGKGT
+236 
-242 AGTVKR
+242 
-248 YNFRTQDFTH
+248 FTI
-258 GNSRSHRVPGSIG
+258 NEDGSIDWRNDVLVYGG
-271 QNQTPGRVFKGKK
+271 QLEFAAVNTGYQYADWNDYVWYTSPTEVFGQPDETGVI
-284 MVGRMGNER
+284 ME
-293 VTVQCLD
+293 
-300 LVRIDQERNLL
+300 NLL
-311 LVKGAVP
+311 RFSYGVFS
-318 GANNGDVIVRPS
+318 NGSGGSGYVSSSYLALPAFEGNLEDLFQ
-330 VKA
+330 

>member
-42 SAVSATSLVSGTT
+42 TAVSATSLVSGTT

-84 ETDMAADF
+84 ETDLAADF
-92 KMPESVTFESG
+92 KMPESVTFEPG

-129 DGQECFN
+129 EGQECFN

-150 DYNWVELG
+150 DYNWVEIG

-168 AVSNDNMNIQKCR
+168 AVSNDNLNIQRCR
-181 MTKAEIGHFAKAGVA
+181 MTKAEGFEIYRLYNPWPAAEVA
-196 AGRGLWEFR
+196 
-205 LEPAELEAYQVGS
+205 EAWG
-218 EIKVDAFADV
+218 DAMSATNDV
-228 KKVDVTGQ
+228 PEYLQ
-236 SKGKGT
+236 
-242 AGTVKR
+242 
-248 YNFRTQDFTH
+248 FTI
-258 GNSRSHRVPGSIG
+258 NEDGSIDWRNDVLVYGG
-271 QNQTPGRVFKGKK
+271 QLEFAAVNTGYQYADWNDYVWYTSPTEVFGQPDETGVI
-284 MVGRMGNER
+284 ME
-293 VTVQCLD
+293 
-300 LVRIDQERNLL
+300 NLL
-311 LVKGAVP
+311 CFSYGVFS
-318 GANNGDVIVRPS
+318 NGSGGSGYVSSSYLALPAFEGNLEDLFQ
-330 VKA
+330 

>member
-29 TYVPEGDGVTFLQ
+29 TYVPEGDGVTFFLQ
-42 SAVSATSLVSGTT
+42 TAVSATSLVSGTT

-84 ETDMAADF
+84 ETDLAADF
-92 KMPESVTFESG
+92 KMPESVTFEPG

-129 DGQECFN
+129 EGQECFN

-168 AVSNDNMNIQKCR
+168 AVSNDNLNIQRCR
-181 MTKAEIGHFAKAGVA
+181 MTKAEGFEIYRLYNPWPAAEVA
-196 AGRGLWEFR
+196 
-205 LEPAELEAYQVGS
+205 EAWG
-218 EIKVDAFADV
+218 DAMSATNDV
-228 KKVDVTGQ
+228 PEYLQ
-236 SKGKGT
+236 
-242 AGTVKR
+242 
-248 YNFRTQDFTH
+248 FTI
-258 GNSRSHRVPGSIG
+258 NEDGSIDWRNDVLVYGG
-271 QNQTPGRVFKGKK
+271 QYEFAAVNTGYQYADWNDYVWYTSPTDVFGQPDETGVI
-284 MVGRMGNER
+284 ME
-293 VTVQCLD
+293 
-300 LVRIDQERNLL
+300 NLL
-311 LVKGAVP
+311 CFSYGVFS
-318 GANNGDVIVRPS
+318 NGSGGSGYVSSSYLALPAFEGNLEDLFQ
-330 VKA
+330 

>member
-42 SAVSATSLVSGTT
+42 TAVSATSLVSGTT
-55 SYSIDLARSSADE
+55 TYSIDLARGSADE

-84 ETDMAADF
+84 ETDLAADF
-92 KMPESVTFESG
+92 KMPESVTFEPG

-129 DGQECFN
+129 EGQECFN

-168 AVSNDNMNIQKCR
+168 AVSNDNLNIQRCR
-181 MTKAEIGHFAKAGVA
+181 MTKAEGFEIYRLYNPWPAAEVA
-196 AGRGLWEFR
+196 
-205 LEPAELEAYQVGS
+205 EAWG
-218 EIKVDAFADV
+218 DAMSATNDV
-228 KKVDVTGQ
+228 PEYLQ
-236 SKGKGT
+236 
-242 AGTVKR
+242 
-248 YNFRTQDFTH
+248 FTI
-258 GNSRSHRVPGSIG
+258 NEDGSIDWRNDVLVYGG
-271 QNQTPGRVFKGKK
+271 QFEFAAVNTGYQYADWNDYVWYTSPTEVFGQPDETGVI
-284 MVGRMGNER
+284 ME
-293 VTVQCLD
+293 
-300 LVRIDQERNLL
+300 NLL
-311 LVKGAVP
+311 CFSYGVFS
-318 GANNGDVIVRPS
+318 NGSGGSGYVSSSYLALPAFEGNLEDLFQ
-330 VKA
+330 

>member
-55 SYSIDLARSSADE
+55 TYSIDLARGSADE

-92 KMPESVTFESG
+92 KMPESVTFEPG

-129 DGQECFN
+129 EGQECFN

-168 AVSNDNMNIQKCR
+168 AVSNDNLNIQRCR
-181 MTKAEIGHFAKAGVA
+181 MTQAEGFEIYRLYNPWPAAEVA
-196 AGRGLWEFR
+196 
-205 LEPAELEAYQVGS
+205 EAWG
-218 EIKVDAFADV
+218 DAMSATNDV
-228 KKVDVTGQ
+228 PEYLQ
-236 SKGKGT
+236 
-242 AGTVKR
+242 
-248 YNFRTQDFTH
+248 FTI
-258 GNSRSHRVPGSIG
+258 NEDGSIDWRNDVLVYGG
-271 QNQTPGRVFKGKK
+271 QREFAAVNTGYQYADWNDYVWYTSPTEVFGQPDETGVI
-284 MVGRMGNER
+284 ME
-293 VTVQCLD
+293 
-300 LVRIDQERNLL
+300 NLL
-311 LVKGAVP
+311 CFSYGVFS
-318 GANNGDVIVRPS
+318 NGSGGSGYASSSYLALPAFEGNLEDLLQ
-330 VKA
+330 

>member
-42 SAVSATSLVSGTT
+42 TAVSATSLVSGTT

-84 ETDMAADF
+84 ETDLAADF
-92 KMPESVTFESG
+92 KMPESVTFEPG

-129 DGQECFN
+129 EGQECFN

-168 AVSNDNMNIQKCR
+168 AVSNDNLNIQRCR
-181 MTKAEIGHFAKAGVA
+181 MTKAEGFEIYRLYNPWPAAEVA
-196 AGRGLWEFR
+196 
-205 LEPAELEAYQVGS
+205 EAWG
-218 EIKVDAFADV
+218 DAMSATNDV
-228 KKVDVTGQ
+228 PEYLQ
-236 SKGKGT
+236 
-242 AGTVKR
+242 
-248 YNFRTQDFTH
+248 FTI
-258 GNSRSHRVPGSIG
+258 NEDGSIDWRNDVLVYGG
-271 QNQTPGRVFKGKK
+271 QLEFAAVNTGYQYADWNDYVWYTSPTEVFGQPDETGVI
-284 MVGRMGNER
+284 ME
-293 VTVQCLD
+293 
-300 LVRIDQERNLL
+300 NLL
-311 LVKGAVP
+311 CFSYGVFS
-318 GANNGDVIVRPS
+318 NGSGGSGYVSSSYLALPAFEGNLEDLFQ
-330 VKA
+330 

>member
-42 SAVSATSLVSGTT
+42 TAVSATSLVSGTT
-55 SYSIDLARSSADE
+55 TYSIDLARSSADE

-129 DGQECFN
+129 EGQECFN
-136 PNTATTST
+136 PKTATTST
-144 AVRLAM
+144 TVRLAM

-181 MTKAEIGHFAKAGVA
+181 MTKAEGFEIYRLYNPWPAAEVA
-196 AGRGLWEFR
+196 
-205 LEPAELEAYQVGS
+205 EAWG
-218 EIKVDAFADV
+218 DAMSASNDV
-228 KKVDVTGQ
+228 PEYLQ
-236 SKGKGT
+236 
-242 AGTVKR
+242 
-248 YNFRTQDFTH
+248 FTI
-258 GNSRSHRVPGSIG
+258 NEDGSIDWRNDVLVYGGSIEFAAVNTGYTYSDWNDDYVWYTSPTEVFG
-271 QNQTPGRVFKGKK
+271 QPDETGVVMENILCFSYGVFSNGSGGSGY
-284 MVGRMGNER
+284 VSSSYLALPAFEGNLE
-293 VTVQCLD
+293 D
-300 LVRIDQERNLL
+300 LFQ
-311 LVKGAVP
+311 
-318 GANNGDVIVRPS
+318 
-330 VKA
+330 

>member
-42 SAVSATSLVSGTT
+42 TAVSATSLVSGTT

-84 ETDMAADF
+84 ETDLAADF
-92 KMPESVTFESG
+92 KMPESVTFEPG

-129 DGQECFN
+129 EGQECFN

-168 AVSNDNMNIQKCR
+168 AVSNDNLNIQRCR
-181 MTKAEIGHFAKAGVA
+181 MTKAEGFEIYRLYNPWPAAEVA
-196 AGRGLWEFR
+196 
-205 LEPAELEAYQVGS
+205 EAWG
-218 EIKVDAFADV
+218 DAMSATNDV
-228 KKVDVTGQ
+228 PEYLQ
-236 SKGKGT
+236 
-242 AGTVKR
+242 
-248 YNFRTQDFTH
+248 FTI
-258 GNSRSHRVPGSIG
+258 NEDGSIDWRNDVLVYGG
-271 QNQTPGRVFKGKK
+271 QREFAAVNTGYQYADWNDYVWYTSPTEVFRQPDETGVI
-284 MVGRMGNER
+284 ME
-293 VTVQCLD
+293 
-300 LVRIDQERNLL
+300 NLL
-311 LVKGAVP
+311 CFSYGVFS
-318 GANNGDVIVRPS
+318 NGSGGSGYVSSSYLALPAFEGNLEDLFQ
-330 VKA
+330 